1 MSGDELG
8 DRVGLFRTQI
18 AELDAHSLGA
28 RPPDDAWERTGGVF
42 AGKVD
47 VNHDLGA
54 ERLGVGRL
62 DEHSPEGNVGARA
75 SVPLLTA
82 FGRENDRLGEGHSVM
97 SS

>member
-1 MSGDELG
+1 MRRDELG

-18 AELDAHSLGA
+18 AELHAHPVGA
-28 RPPDDAWERTGGVF
+28 RPPDNARQRTSGGL
-42 AGKVD
+42 AGKMDVD
-47 VNHDLGA
+47 HDLGA
-54 ERLGVGRL
+54 ERLGVGRF